1 MDSDI
6 SPSERRPETISVL
19 LSEGSSLSS
28 RQAITALGPL
38 GYQIDVCDPNSA
50 CIGRFS
56 ALVRRFYRCP
66 SWSEN
71 PGDYLDF
78 IFQRLERGR
87 YDILLPVHEQAFLFS
102 AVRDQLVSKVGIAIS
117 DFSSFTLLQSKATF
131 ARLIEDLNL
140 PHPRTSLVNSR
151 SQLEGMSYFPYYVKA
166 PYSTAG
172 CGVWRIDNAED
183 RSQAISNLEKQGL
196 LTGRT
201 DIVVQDVA
209 IGVLSQSQA
218 VFERGRLVA
227 VHCTSQQAEGIGGS
241 QSARLSVDHPVVR
254 HHLVILG
261 RHLDWNGAL
270 TLDYLFDPATGEPAY
285 IEANPRLV
293 EPMNAAMSGVNLAEI
308 LIRLSLGESF
318 SKEPVKIGR
327 FGVRTH
333 SLLATLLGIAERGGS
348 RLQLINSAFS
358 EILKRGAYKDSQ
370 EDLTPIT
377 TDWQSLIPMAFVGLQ
392 LLISPA
398 RAKQIADHAVSAY
411 ALTQKAVQKIC
422 ELELSLQRTN

>member
-6 SPSERRPETISVL
+6 PLSERRPETVSVL

-28 RQAITALGPL
+28 RQAITALGQL
-38 GYQIDVCDPNSA
+38 GYRLDVCDPNPA

-56 ALVRRFYRCP
+56 AFVRRFYRCP

-78 IFQRLERGR
+78 ILQRLELGR
-87 YDILLPVHEQAFLFS
+87 YDVLLPVHEQAFLFS
-102 AVRDQLVSKVGIAIS
+102 AVRDQLVSKVRIAIS
-117 DFSSFTLLQSKATF
+117 DFGGFTLLQSKATF
-131 ARLIEDLNL
+131 ARLLEDLDL

-151 SQLEGMSYFPYYVKA
+151 SQLEEMSHFPYYVKA

-172 CGVWRIDNAED
+172 CGVWRIDNIED
-183 RSQAISNLEKQGL
+183 RSQAISALEKQGL

-209 IGVLSQSQA
+209 IGVISQGQA
-218 VFERGRLVA
+218 VFEHGRLVA

-241 QSARLSVDHPVVR
+241 QSARLSVDHPAVL
-254 HHLVILG
+254 HHLEMLG
-261 RHLDWNGAL
+261 RHLDWHGAL
-270 TLDYLFDPATGEPAY
+270 TLDYVFDPAAGEPAY

-293 EPMNAAMSGVNLAEI
+293 EPMNAVMSGVNLAEI

-318 SKEPVKIGR
+318 NKEPVKIGR
-327 FGVRTH
+327 FGVRSH
-333 SLLATLLGIAERGGS
+333 SLLATLLGIADRGES
-348 RLQLINSAFS
+348 RLQLINEAFGA
-358 EILKRGAYKDSQ
+358 ILNRGAYKDSQ

-398 RAKQIADHAVSAY
+398 RAKEIAGRAVSTY
-411 ALTQKAVQKIC
+411 ALTQKAVEKIC
-422 ELELSLQRTN
+422 KLELSVQRTN

>member
-1 MDSDI
+1 MYSDN
-6 SPSERRPETISVL
+6 SPGERGPETVSIL

-28 RQAITALGPL
+28 RQAITAIGPL
-38 GYQIDVCDPNSA
+38 GYQFDVCDANPA

-56 ALVRRFYRCP
+56 TFVRRFYRCP
-66 SWSEN
+66 AWSEN

-78 IFQRLERGR
+78 IFHRLERGS
-87 YDILLPVHEQAFLFS
+87 YDVLLPVHEQAFLFS
-102 AVRDQLVSKVGIAIS
+102 AAKDRLVSKVGIAIA

-131 ARLIEDLNL
+131 ARLLADLGL
-140 PHPRTSLVNSR
+140 PHPRTSLVNR
-151 SQLEGMSYFPYYVKA
+151 RTQLEGMSHFPYYVKA

-183 RSQAISNLEKQGL
+183 RSHAIITLEKQGL
-196 LTGRT
+196 LRGRT

-209 IGVLSQSQA
+209 FGVLSQAQA
-218 VFERGRLVA
+218 VFEQGRLAA

-241 QSARLSVDHPVVR
+241 QSARLGVDHPAVR
-254 HHLVILG
+254 HHLAMLG
-261 RHLDWNGAL
+261 RHLDWHGAL
-270 TLDYLFDPATGEPAY
+270 TLDYLFDVATGEPAY

-293 EPMNAAMSGVNLAEI
+293 EPMNAVMSGVNLAEI

-318 SKEPVKIGR
+318 SKAPVKIGR
-327 FGVRTH
+327 FGVRSH
-333 SLLATLLGIAERGGS
+333 SLLATLLGIADRGGS
-348 RLQLINSAFS
+348 RLRLANESFSA
-358 EILKRGAYKDSQ
+358 ILKHGAYRDSL

-398 RAKQIADHAVSAY
+398 RAKQIAGHAVSTY
-411 ALTQKAVQKIC
+411 ALTQEAVEKIC
-422 ELELSLQRTN
+422 KLEMSVKPTN